1 MESRCIRIL
10 RNATKSPVTFKTYL
24 ANLER
29 FRKFC
34 NVENYDDLL
43 KIRSAKINQ
52 LIEDWIM
59 DLKEKMSPNSIPTMY
74 YGVELFFSMN
84 DVTINGKKLRRMF
97 PAKVKRSGD
106 RPWTTEDIQEMLS
119 VTRYRRDR
127 AFILFLAS
135 TGARVGAMDGLKL
148 KHVETMPNGCK
159 SVLLY
164 ENSEEEYYAFLT
176 PEANKAMDEYFAER
190 KEDGERL
197 GPESPV
203 FRITWSRG
211 LTDPK
216 PLTVMGS
223 KNIIFRAIRH
233 ARIKR
238 VKQGR
243 TYDIQV
249 DMGFRKR
256 FNTILKLNNDINS
269 NVAEKLMAHKRGLDG
284 VYLKPTRDQCFYEF
298 SKAIPDL
305 TVSSEERQK
314 LTIIEKEKQISEF
327 EKQQNQIDSLTKI
340 SKTLTDEVKKLSLKQ
355 EIQKQWH
362 AQIMDWGSKNLTPDN
377 FANLAKTDFTKYDG
391 LEELV
396 EHIMREHDGKFDA
409 NTKYCIRVDS
419 DRNG

>member
-34 NVENYDDLL
+34 NVESYDDLL
-43 KIRSAKINQ
+43 KIKPAKVNQ

-84 DVTINGKKLRRMF
+84 DVTVNGKKLRRMF

-148 KHVETMPNGCK
+148 KHVENMPNGCK

-176 PEANKAMDEYFAER
+176 PEASKAMEEYFAER

-223 KNIIFRAIRH
+223 KNIIFRAIHH

-256 FNTILKLNNDINS
+256 FNTILKLNNEINS

-284 VYLKPTRDQCFYEF
+284 AYLKPTRDQCFYEF
-298 SKAIPDL
+298 SKAIPEL

-314 LTIIEKEKQISEF
+314 LTIVQQEK
-327 EKQQNQIDSLTKI
+327 KI
-340 SKTLTDEVKKLSLKQ
+340 SDLEKSHQ
-355 EIQKQWH
+355 EIEHLKKTVNLFG
-362 AQIMDWGSKNLTPDN
+362 QILAEETVKNNIWKNLENPSHHHTPQQIVKLKEFCN
-377 FANLAKTDFTKYDG
+377 T
-391 LEELV
+391 
-396 EHIMREHDGKFDA
+396 EHIPEVWKEILE
-409 NTKYCIRVDS
+409 TVEVDQA
-419 DRNG
+419 